1 MAFRNRSLVLACALC
16 ALLPS
21 CRKRAPELF
30 GEPELEQVFYSDDS
44 QWRDE
49 AGANQKVQIQDE
61 KDWRHHWELITGSP
75 ADLPAVDFDSYM
87 LLLFNAGK
95 MHPGDRIRIHEL
107 EPENRVLIAYY
118 SVEEGEIEESE
129 VYPVQVVQVRRQEA
143 QVRFRLKVN

>member
-61 KDWRHHWELITGSP
+61 KDWRHHWELITGSSM
-75 ADLPAVDFDSYM
+75 DLPVINFDSHM

-95 MHPGDRIRIHEL
+95 MYPGDRIRIHEI
-107 EPENRVLIAYY
+107 EPGNGALIAYY
-118 SVEEGEIEESE
+118 SIVRSEIQESE
-129 VYPVQVVQVRRQEA
+129 VYPVQVVKLRKQDARVVFEQR
-143 QVRFRLKVN
+143 NN